1 MRVPVGL
8 PSYTPDNIDGY
19 GAASAPHLSMNMAPG
34 NFGAPGGGGF
44 DEYDDYDADEF
55 DDVQDIPP
63 GKKFVF

>member
-1 MRVPVGL
+1 MG
-8 PSYTPDNIDGY
+8 
-19 GAASAPHLSMNMAPG
+19 PG

-63 GKKFVF
+63 GKEFIFGPNVYP